1 MTTDPAPTPPPDP
14 VQRRTI
20 TPEER
25 ALRAAAARLR
35 RQARAAVATAPAAP
49 PPAAAAQP
57 PAAAP
62 QPPAAAAAPPT
73 PGQVV
78 RAAGIRRPAKSTAVY
93 VSSGRK
99 RQVLIPARKRIITHT
114 ISTPT
119 SSRPQ

>member
-1 MTTDPAPTPPPDP
+1 MTTDPTQPTAPSPGK
-14 VQRRTI
+14 RRTL

-25 ALRAAAARLR
+25 SQRAEKARLKR
-35 RQARAAVATAPAAP
+35 ESRVAGTPSEAPAPAP
-49 PPAAAAQP
+49 V
-57 PAAAP
+57 AAAP
-62 QPPAAAAAPPT
+62 APAPVAHATGVRRTAKTT
-73 PGQVV
+73 P
-78 RAAGIRRPAKSTAVY
+78 VY

>member
-1 MTTDPAPTPPPDP
+1 MTTDPTQPTAPSPGK
-14 VQRRTI
+14 RRTL

-25 ALRAAAARLR
+25 AQRAEKARLKRESRVAGTPPAPAPVAAA
-35 RQARAAVATAPAAP
+35 PA
-49 PPAAAAQP
+49 

-62 QPPAAAAAPPT
+62 VAHAT
-73 PGQVV
+73 GV
-78 RAAGIRRPAKSTAVY
+78 RRPAKTTPVY

-99 RQVLIPARKRIITHT
+99 RQVLIPARKRIVTHT

>member
-1 MTTDPAPTPPPDP
+1 MNPDPTPPPAP
-14 VQRRTI
+14 VQRRTL

-25 ALRAAAARLR
+25 AQRAEAARLR
-35 RQARAAVATAPAAP
+35 RSARAAAPVPAAP
-49 PPAAAAQP
+49 V

-62 QPPAAAAAPPT
+62 QPT

-99 RQVLIPARKRIITHT
+99 RQVLIPARKRIVTHT